1 MASAKYAAY
10 DAPADDWPATRLTS
24 GAPWTVHYNAWAA
37 HPGQFRLYVTR
48 DGYDPLQ
55 PLTWDSLESEP
66 FSVWDETVPN
76 GQGEYYWDVQL
87 PAGKTGRHVVYSV
100 WQRSDSA
107 ETFYG
112 CSDVVFDGGNGEVI
126 GIPDGPE
133 PQPTPTG
140 PDAHRDAHD
149 DAHGAPGPLHG
160 DRGRADRGRVVTRP
174 P

>member
-1 MASAKYAAY
+1 M
-10 DAPADDWPATRLTS
+10 
-24 GAPWTVHYNAWAA
+24 
-37 HPGQFRLYVTR
+37 
-48 DGYDPLQ
+48 
-55 PLTWDSLESEP
+55 
-66 FSVWDETVPN
+66 PN

-133 PQPTPTG
+133 PQPTPT
-140 PDAHRDAHD
+140 PDAHD
-149 DAHGAPGPLHG
+149 DADGAPRPLHG
-160 DRGRADRGRVVTRP
+160 DRGRADRGRAATRP